1 MIAEIKVFWSKA
13 WRFIVTGVVSNVLFY
28 LIYLLLL
35 WLSVPYQ
42 IAVTIC
48 YVLGMLWGYAINKI
62 WSWQDES
69 PILRSATAYILAYGF
84 IYFCHLGFVTF
95 LVEIQQISPHWGGL
109 ASVVFLT
116 IPLFMLLDRFVYR
129 SPKARN

>member
-1 MIAEIKVFWSKA
+1 MIAEIKAFWSKA

-62 WSWQDES
+62 WSWRDES
-69 PILRSATAYILAYGF
+69 PILRSATAYILTYGF
-84 IYFCHLGFVTF
+84 IYVSHLGVVTY
-95 LVEIQQISPHWGGL
+95 LVEVQSISPGIAAL
-109 ASVVFLT
+109 ISFVFLT
-116 IPLFMLLDRFVYR
+116 VPLFMLLDRLVYR